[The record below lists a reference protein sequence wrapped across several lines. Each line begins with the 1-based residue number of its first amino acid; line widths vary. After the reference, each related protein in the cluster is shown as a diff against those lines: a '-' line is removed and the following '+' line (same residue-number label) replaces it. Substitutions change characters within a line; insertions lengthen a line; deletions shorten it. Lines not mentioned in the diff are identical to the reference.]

1 MWAKTNISGHTLALE
16 GESCLF
22 VPLGTIRG
30 GSRNQL
36 RLLNFKKL
44 EDLQTFP
51 I

>member
-22 VPLGTIRG
+22 VPLGG
-30 GSRNQL
+30 GNQL